1 MEFLARP
8 RLGLPQSI
16 LLLCQT
22 APRCAKQGSQPDVLF
37 LATEVSLRE
46 VLLHSSTF

>member
-1 MEFLARP
+1 MEFFVRARL
-8 RLGLPQSI
+8 RLPQCI

-22 APRCAKQGSQPDVLF
+22 APCRAKQGSQPDVLF
-37 LATEVSLRE
+37 LATEVSLTE